1 MKAEVDWHIAELLKK
16 AIKQHQLGEALL
28 DKAMAFE
35 TPIEESLLEKVIHQ
49 GATFSNEYVLQ
60 YAKDAGEALKR
71 QAKQQALQLI
81 EQMIETL
88 KDQLKNEQEKQEEK
102 WEQAKQELQS
112 LEGYNEKMNK

>member
-49 GATFSNEYVLQ
+49 GATFLTNMFFNM
-60 YAKDAGEALKR
+60 R
-71 QAKQQALQLI
+71 
-81 EQMIETL
+81 
-88 KDQLKNEQEKQEEK
+88 
-102 WEQAKQELQS
+102 
-112 LEGYNEKMNK
+112 KMLVKH